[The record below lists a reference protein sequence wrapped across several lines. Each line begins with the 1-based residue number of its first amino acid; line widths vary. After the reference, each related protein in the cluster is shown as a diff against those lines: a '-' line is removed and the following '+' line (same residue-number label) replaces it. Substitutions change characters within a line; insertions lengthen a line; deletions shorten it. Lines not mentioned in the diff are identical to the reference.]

1 MSRLNGKHLARVNQ
15 QLSGQ
20 PRQAPDGCA
29 QPKGVGMRCFP
40 LSLQKTQ
47 LPWSVNQALACHT
60 LSKLCWQRHFLQ
72 ATAGGCV
79 LFSHC
84 FDGMLER
91 DRQEG
96 GTHFPTTGA
105 CRLFMSVW
113 ITFSAIFISK
123 WERMGRMLAAG

>member
-40 LSLQKTQ
+40 LSLRKTQ

-60 LSKLCWQRHFLQ
+60 LSKLCWQRHFCRPQQEAASSFL
-72 ATAGGCV
+72 TALMGCWKETGKKGEPTSLPQGRADFSCLFGLHFQPFSFPNGRGWGGC
-79 LFSHC
+79 
-84 FDGMLER
+84 
-91 DRQEG
+91 
-96 GTHFPTTGA
+96 
-105 CRLFMSVW
+105 
-113 ITFSAIFISK
+113 
-123 WERMGRMLAAG
+123 